1 MRSFTVHAAPA
12 DAQPR
17 PLPELVPEGFS
28 LLAALLPPV
37 WLLLHRQWLAL
48 VAFLAV
54 AALMSVLLPPAVLA
68 VAMPAVHLLVGLQA
82 QDIRRYGSALVP
94 MDEAL
99 VEAAIDISGRPF
111 LAWDARFT
119 RDKVGEMDTELF
131 EEFFRAFAMN
141 AGITLHVTQKA
152 GTNAHHIA
160 EGCFKALARAL
171 RMAVEPDPRMAG
183 AIPSTK
189 GSLEG

>member
-82 QDIRRYGSALVP
+82 QDIRRWTLARSGQPVAAVVLAR
-94 MDEAL
+94 DA
-99 VEAAIDISGRPF
+99 EAA
-111 LAWDARFT
+111 L
-119 RDKVGEMDTELF
+119 L
-131 EEFFRAFAMN
+131 
-141 AGITLHVTQKA
+141 
-152 GTNAHHIA
+152 
-160 EGCFKALARAL
+160 RAL
-171 RMAVEPDPRMAG
+171 DNAPERLA
-183 AIPSTK
+183 
-189 GSLEG
+189 